1 MGLKINCWICNWR
14 ISSTNM
20 LIFLQMTDNSS
31 PLLSWITPNRHL
43 LTNTEYLASS
53 TKDLHSLGE
62 ERRPSWLHCISHP
75 NGLPSI
81 HSFVT
86 TRQAHSEVKFVSC
99 GQLLTHGAS
108 RPSRNRPAPACLPS
122 RAVRPQ
128 RPETRPGAVVPNLS
142 SAAALQPRKHKFNRE
157 NRFLLN
163 LFK

>member
-1 MGLKINCWICNWR
+1 MGLKINCCICNWK

-20 LIFLQMTDNSS
+20 LIFLHMTDNSS
-31 PLLSWITPNRHL
+31 PLLSWITPNKHSL
-43 LTNTEYLASS
+43 TEYLASS

-62 ERRPSWLHCISHP
+62 EMRPSWLQCISHP

-128 RPETRPGAVVPNLS
+128 RPETRQGAVVPNLS
-142 SAAALQPRKHKFNRE
+142 SAAALQPRKPKLKF
-157 NRFLLN
+157 
-163 LFK
+163 